1 MMVSRTRCDCS
12 FLCELI
18 MDALGLGMPGISLG
32 MASVVYSGY
41 VAAQTAATVSVDWDI
56 GVLCGA
62 GHQQYAYI
70 GSPILFVAG
79 STIRVNIVPLS
90 GDLNSVNTA
99 YIIFSVN
106 SNKQSFEVNSSF
118 TDDKYGVPAAS
129 FYLVKYD

>member
-1 MMVSRTRCDCS
+1 MMVSRTLCDYS
-12 FLCELI
+12 FLSDII
-18 MDALGLGMPGISLG
+18 MDALGLDTRGISLG

-41 VAAQTAATVSVDWDI
+41 VTGQTTATVSVDWDI

-79 STIRVNIVPLS
+79 STIRANIVPLS
-90 GDLNSVNTA
+90 GDMNSVNTE

-106 SNKQSFEVNSSF
+106 SNKQSFTVQSSLV
-118 TDDKYGVPAAS
+118 DGKYGTPAVS
-129 FYLVKYD
+129 FYLAKYD